1 MTTTLGETLREARQA
16 KGASL
21 EDVEAL
27 TKIRAWYVQAL
38 EEERHEQLPSP
49 VYVRGFLR
57 NYAIYLGLDPQDV
70 LDLYNPQEMTAPA
83 EPRLLAE
90 PLVTSPWL
98 RPARLGAALIV
109 LAALITFGLWWS
121 RSANRAYD
129 LSSTVSVLRARLS
142 SVMGARLS
150 SATPIPTITA
160 SAVPVA
166 QERVRTPTPLLSPT
180 DTPVRLTSPTAT
192 PTPAVGIVLSVVV
205 SDTSWVEVISDGAHI
220 FAKLMNPGETG
231 RWSGQDQLALTI
243 GNGGGVVVTLN
254 NERIG
259 VLGQVGE
266 VVSREWLRD
275 GAEIIEQ
282 VPTPVLTYTPEPE
295 TETPAP
301 APEAT
306 TPEPSG

>member
-1 MTTTLGETLREARQA
+1 V
-16 KGASL
+16 K
-21 EDVEAL
+21 
-27 TKIRAWYVQAL
+27 AL
-38 EEERHEQLPSP
+38 EEERYDDLPNP

-57 NYAIYLGLDPQDV
+57 NYATYLGLDPQDV
-70 LDLYNPQEMTAPA
+70 LDLYSPPEVAAPV

-98 RPARLGAALIV
+98 RPARLGAALVVIV
-109 LAALITFGLWWS
+109 ALIAVGLWWS
-121 RSANRAYD
+121 RTNRTYNLSA
-129 LSSTVSVLRARLS
+129 TVDVLRARLS
-142 SVMGARLS
+142 SVMGTRLS
-150 SATPIPTITA
+150 TTPIPTTTA
-160 SAVPVA
+160 SAVPVT
-166 QERVRTPTPLLSPT
+166 EGRVRTPTPSLSPT
-180 DTPVRLTSPTAT
+180 ETPVRLTSPTAT
-192 PTPAVGIVLSVVV
+192 STPAVGIALAVVV
-205 SDTSWVEVISDGAHI
+205 SDTSWVEVISDGDHI

-231 RWSGQDQLALTI
+231 RWTGREQLALII

-254 NERIG
+254 DERIG

-282 VPTPVLTYTPEPE
+282 VPTPVMTFTPVPE

-301 APEAT
+301 VPETT